1 MLHTAFSEPSFR
13 PKFSGHETFALR
25 YNWLSKILNPE
36 IHPEET
42 GQGTNVPM
50 EEAMMRFGV
59 GKNMVYSMC
68 HWSSLCD
75 VALVDSEK
83 FQFTATDFGKFIA
96 EVDPHL
102 ENLGTIWA
110 LHWHVATN
118 PHVATTWYW
127 MFNGFPKAI
136 FDARSALDSLQAVV
150 STHAWRIPS
159 MNTVERDFDCFIRCY
174 TVSRAK
180 KGGLSEDSLECPFAE
195 LELIQQTHER
205 GVFEFQRGP
214 KRTLPDNVFTYAL
227 AKFWSNINSET
238 LSLEHVAHAPG
249 SPGRVFKLDEPS
261 IVERLEN
268 IEASSKGHFRW
279 IDNSGLRQIQRT
291 GQFKDP
297 LSLLRALKKAQRK
310 QSNA

>member
-36 IHPEET
+36 TVPLQEAS
-42 GQGTNVPM
+42 GTNAPM
-50 EEAMMRFGV
+50 EAAMMRFGV

-68 HWSSLCD
+68 YWSSLCEI
-75 VALVDSEK
+75 AQVDADK
-83 FQFTATDFGKFIA
+83 FEFAATDFGKFIA
-96 EVDPHL
+96 EYDPHL
-102 ENLGTIWA
+102 EDLGSIWA

-118 PHVATTWYW
+118 PHIATTWYW
-127 MFNGFPKAI
+127 MFNGFPKPI
-136 FDARSALDSLQAVV
+136 FDSRSALDSLKAVV
-150 STHAWRIPS
+150 TTHAWRIPS
-159 MNTVERDFDCFIRCY
+159 VNTFERDFDCFVRCY

-195 LELIQQTHER
+195 LELIQPTHER
-205 GVFEFQRGP
+205 GVYEFQRGP
-214 KRTLPDNVFTYAL
+214 KQTLPNNVFAYAL
-227 AKFWSNINSET
+227 AKFWANISYET

-261 IVERLEN
+261 IVERLES
-268 IEASSKGHFRW
+268 IEASSRGHFRW

-291 GQFKDP
+291 GHIEDP
-297 LSLLRALKKAQRK
+297 LTLLSVFNKI
-310 QSNA
+310 

>member
-1 MLHTAFSEPSFR
+1 LLHTAFSEPSFR

-25 YNWLSKILNPE
+25 YNWLSKILKADSDTSAVAVGA
-36 IHPEET
+36 IA
-42 GQGTNVPM
+42 PM
-50 EEAMMRFGV
+50 ETAMMRYGV

-75 VALVDSEK
+75 VAHVDTEK
-83 FQFTATDFGKFIA
+83 FEFTPTDFGKFIA
-96 EVDPHL
+96 ECDPHL

-110 LHWHVATN
+110 VHWHVVTN

-127 MFNGFPKAI
+127 MFNGFPKST
-136 FDARSALDSLQAVV
+136 FDSQSTLDSLKAVI

-159 MNTVERDFDCFIRCY
+159 SNTVERDFDCFIRCY

-205 GVFEFQRGP
+205 GVYEFQRGP
-214 KRTLPDNVFTYAL
+214 KQTLPENVFAYAL
-227 AKFWSNINSET
+227 AKFWANINSET

-268 IEASSKGHFRW
+268 IETSSLSHFRW
-279 IDNSGLRQIQRT
+279 IDNSGLRQIQRISHIS
-291 GQFKDP
+291 DP
-297 LSLLRALKKAQRK
+297 LFLLRAPYKIKRK